1 MTKFTPHGS
10 CSFLVEGNIII
21 IDATGP
27 WNLEFFKQMHRE
39 LVAIILNQ
47 VDRHNFAILLV
58 LKGDS
63 LAVQD
68 GLDYHLEQVKT
79 GPTKA
84 LAINASESN
93 APQTT
98 INLFKNVYDQ
108 AGLKN
113 KSFDRT
119 SEATA
124 WLTNQLS
131 NTH

>member
-63 LAVQD
+63 LAVKD
-68 GLDYHLEQVKT
+68 GLDYHLNAVKT
-79 GPTKA
+79 GATKA
-84 LAINASESN
+84 LALNTSLSN

-98 INLFKNVYDQ
+98 ENIFKAVYDQ
-108 AGLKN
+108 AGLIN
-113 KSFDRT
+113 KSFDT
-119 SEATA
+119 IDAAKA
-124 WLTNQLS
+124 WLKTQL
-131 NTH
+131 H